1 MRGGET
7 MNKIKKGFTLLELII
22 VMAIFSILMVGV
34 MALIKPVSNMF
45 KNTAISEK
53 TYSYA
58 NNVQQYLQTKL
69 EYAED
74 VYVGTSSKMGLTS
87 DGVANNEEIAKLVEK
102 FRLNHFEET
111 VLTHDQGNTLEYING
126 KIHVVRLVNKDGTD
140 SQGNAVRKGQIT
152 HRVYDFNSKS
162 DAKIADDT
170 VVDEVAELNPAYLSG
185 RDAAYDFSY
194 TLGGTAKLKTVTP
207 TDDKGDP
214 ISSKETFKALDMD
227 INDNPI
233 NISHSTLSLSIVLNK
248 RTGGI
253 IDVPEK
259 APNKAYKAFATPCA
273 LQIIN
278 LPLTNISNRCG
289 RLTAD
294 DNTFGLKRPRKPDPS
309 DPSAILHVQYD
320 GESGYG
326 YYQKDADEYVN
337 FDDDIYFIYCFT
349 DEIES

>member
-1 MRGGET
+1 MCGGET
-7 MNKIKKGFTLLELII
+7 MNKIKKGFTLIELII

-74 VYVGTSSKMGLTS
+74 VYVGTSSDMGLTS
-87 DGVANNEEIAKLVEK
+87 DGVANNEKIAKLVEK
-102 FRLNHFEET
+102 LRVDSFEEA

-126 KIHVVRLVNKDGTD
+126 KIHVVRLVNKDGKD
-140 SQGNAVRKGQIT
+140 SRGKDVRKGQIT

-170 VVDEVAELNPAYLSG
+170 VVDEVAELNPAFLSG
-185 RDAAYDFSY
+185 RDAAYDFNYS
-194 TLGGTAKLKTVTP
+194 LGSGNLKTVTP
-207 TDDKGDP
+207 TDDVGKS
-214 ISSKETFKALDMD
+214 ISTKETYKALDKD
-227 INDNPI
+227 IKDDPI
-233 NISHSTLSLSIVLNK
+233 NITHSTLSLSIVLNK
-248 RTGGI
+248 RTGGT
-253 IDVPEK
+253 IDVPAYGE
-259 APNKAYKAFATPCA
+259 NKAYKAFATPCA
-273 LQIIN
+273 LQIVN

-289 RLTAD
+289 RFTD
-294 DNTFGLKRPRKPDPS
+294 DDKTYGLKRPIKDVKNGSVRLQ
-309 DPSAILHVQYD
+309 AD
-320 GESGYG
+320 GEPSWGFT
-326 YYQKDADEYVN
+326 KNADDQVN

>member
-1 MRGGET
+1 

-45 KNTAISEK
+45 KNSAISEK

-87 DGVANNEEIAKLVEK
+87 DGAANNEEIAKLVEK
-102 FRLNHFEET
+102 FRYTHFAEA
-111 VLTHDQGNTLEYING
+111 VLTHDGGNSIEYING
-126 KIHVVRLVNKDGTD
+126 KIHVIRLVNSDGTD
-140 SQGNAVRKGQIT
+140 SNGDPVRKGQIT
-152 HRVYDFNSKS
+152 HRVYDFNSNK
-162 DAKIADDT
+162 DAKIPNDI

-185 RDAAYDFSY
+185 RDAAYDFNY
-194 TLGGTAKLKTVTP
+194 ALGNSKLKKVTP
-207 TDDKGDP
+207 TDVNGDP
-214 ISSKETFKALDMD
+214 VKTKEEYMALDND
-227 INDNPI
+227 IQDKEI
-233 NISHSTLSLSIVLNK
+233 KDITHSTLALSIVLNK
-248 RTGGI
+248 RSGGI
-253 IDVPEK
+253 IEVPAK
-259 APNKAYKAFATPCA
+259 DSINAYTAFATPCA
-273 LQIIN
+273 LQIVN

-289 RLTAD
+289 RLTD
-294 DNTFGLKRPRKPDPS
+294 DDKTYGLPRPIKNNAGKVVLP
-309 DPSAILHVQYD
+309 AD
-320 GESGYG
+320 GETGIGYDKSAVDK
-326 YYQKDADEYVN
+326 QIN

>member
-58 NNVQQYLQTKL
+58 NNIQQYLQTKL

-74 VYVGTSSKMGLTS
+74 VYVGTSSNMGLTS
-87 DGVANNEEIAKLVEK
+87 DGVANNEKIAQLVED
-102 FRLNHFEET
+102 FRFKHFEET

-140 SQGNAVRKGQIT
+140 SHGNDVKKGQIT

-170 VVDEVAELNPAYLSG
+170 VVDEVAELNPAFLTG
-185 RDAAYDFSY
+185 RDAAYDFNYS
-194 TLGGTAKLKTVTP
+194 LGSGNLKTVTP
-207 TDDKGDP
+207 TDAMGDP
-214 ISSKETFKALDMD
+214 ISTKETYKALEKD
-227 INDNPI
+227 INDDLI

-248 RTGGI
+248 RSGGT
-253 IDVPEK
+253 IDVPAK
-259 APNKAYKAFATPCA
+259 DPLKAYKAFATPCA
-273 LQIIN
+273 LQIVN

-294 DNTFGLKRPRKPDPS
+294 DNTYGLKRPRKPDPS
-309 DPSAILHVQYD
+309 DASAILHVQYD
-320 GESGYG
+320 GEAGYG
-326 YYQKDADEYVN
+326 YNQKDADDQVN